1 MIKIEMHSHTR
12 FSNDG
17 FITAKSFARQCQKKH
32 LDCVCITDHN
42 TMRGAI
48 EFARQ
53 VPVKIIVGEEMETG
67 QGDVTGLFLK
77 EEIPPGLGVETTV
90 ERIKA
95 QGGIVYLP
103 HPFDEFRK
111 SAVKLKDA
119 EKIKSRIDVIEIFN
133 SRTINRKYNIM
144 ASKFAQDND
153 IAVAVGSDA
162 HHRLE
167 LGNAYM
173 QMDDFDGPESFLRSL
188 QCAKY
193 EAKKCCFTLR
203 VYIKALKILTGKN

>member
-1 MIKIEMHSHTR
+1 MHSHTR

-95 QGGIVYLP
+95 QEGIVYLP

-119 EKIKSRIDVIEIFN
+119 EKIKSRIDIIEIFN
-133 SRTINRKYNIM
+133 SSQI
-144 ASKFAQDND
+144 
-153 IAVAVGSDA
+153 
-162 HHRLE
+162 
-167 LGNAYM
+167 
-173 QMDDFDGPESFLRSL
+173 
-188 QCAKY
+188 
-193 EAKKCCFTLR
+193 
-203 VYIKALKILTGKN
+203 